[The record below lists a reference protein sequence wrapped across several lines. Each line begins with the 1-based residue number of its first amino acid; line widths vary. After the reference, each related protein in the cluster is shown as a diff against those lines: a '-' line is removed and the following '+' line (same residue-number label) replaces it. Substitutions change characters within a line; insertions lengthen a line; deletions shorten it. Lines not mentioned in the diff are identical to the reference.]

1 MSKQSISP
9 LVTDGVRV
17 AVDIGGTFTDL
28 VSYDARDHVVRF
40 EKSLST
46 PEALQSAVMTCFEK
60 AQVDIARLEHFI
72 HGSTVAINAVI
83 QKTGARTAL
92 VTTEGFTDVYE
103 VGRTNR
109 PDTYNL
115 FFEKT
120 QPLVPGTLRFGV
132 TERMTAA
139 GKAHTPLSEAQRQQA
154 VSDLADRVHLPKA
167 SLQRFPHELSGGQL
181 QRVCIAR
188 AIASK
193 PRLLVLDEPTSS
205 LDLSVR
211 AGILELL
218 DAIRKET
225 GVALLLIS
233 HDLET
238 VELMT
243 QRLLVLYLGK
253 VVEQGPTREIFNN
266 PAHPYTQTLMSAH
279 LPADPKAVLSRLPT
293 VGEIPS
299 PLNLPSGCLFSSRC
313 PLVRPQCQQVFPS
326 FFTLNGGPAHAAAHG
341 RK

>member
-1 MSKQSISP
+1 MNRP
-9 LVTDGVRV
+9 LIELREVVKKFPADGGAQVT
-17 AVDIGGTFTDL
+17 AVDR
-28 VSYDARDHVVRF
+28 V
-40 EKSLST
+40 SLSIQPGESVGLVGESGSGKSTLGLLMTRLT
-46 PEALQSAVMTCFEK
+46 PASSGRIHFDGQDITHLSDEQMRRLRSQVQMVFQDPWGALNPRMT
-60 AQVDIARLEHFI
+60 
-72 HGSTVAINAVI
+72 
-83 QKTGARTAL
+83 
-92 VTTEGFTDVYE
+92 
-103 VGRTNR
+103 VGRSMA
-109 PDTYNL
+109 
-115 FFEKT
+115 E
-120 QPLVPGTLRFGV
+120 PLKLHTSLSE
-132 TERMTAA
+132 TER
-139 GKAHTPLSEAQRQQA
+139 KLA
-154 VSDLADRVHLPKA
+154 VHALAERVHLPMA
-167 SLQRFPHELSGGQL
+167 SLHRFPHELSGGQL

-326 FFTLNGGPAHAAAHG
+326 FFTLNGRPAHAAAHDVACN
-341 RK
+341 RVPDATNWLSSAAQRS

>member
-1 MSKQSISP
+1 
-9 LVTDGVRV
+9 
-17 AVDIGGTFTDL
+17 
-28 VSYDARDHVVRF
+28 
-40 EKSLST
+40 
-46 PEALQSAVMTCFEK
+46 MT
-60 AQVDIARLEHFI
+60 
-72 HGSTVAINAVI
+72 
-83 QKTGARTAL
+83 
-92 VTTEGFTDVYE
+92 
-103 VGRTNR
+103 VGRSMA
-109 PDTYNL
+109 
-115 FFEKT
+115 E
-120 QPLVPGTLRFGV
+120 PLKL
-132 TERMTAA
+132 
-139 GKAHTPLSEAQRQQA
+139 HTPLSEAQRQQA

-326 FFTLNGGPAHAAAHG
+326 FFTLNGGPAHAAAHDVACN
-341 RK
+341 RVPDATNWLSSAAQRS

>member
-1 MSKQSISP
+1 MNRP
-9 LVTDGVRV
+9 LIELHEVVKEFPADGGVQVT
-17 AVDIGGTFTDL
+17 AVDHVSLNIQAGESVGLVGESGSGKSTLGLLMTRLTTVSSGKIYFDGQDITHLSDQQMRRLRSQIQIVFQDPWGALNPRMTVGRSMEEPLKLHTDL
-28 VSYDARDHVVRF
+28 S
-40 EKSLST
+40 E
-46 PEALQSAVMTCFEK
+46 
-60 AQVDIARLEHFI
+60 
-72 HGSTVAINAVI
+72 I
-83 QKTGARTAL
+83 QR
-92 VTTEGFTDVYE
+92 
-103 VGRTNR
+103 R
-109 PDTYNL
+109 
-115 FFEKT
+115 
-120 QPLVPGTLRFGV
+120 
-132 TERMTAA
+132 
-139 GKAHTPLSEAQRQQA
+139 QA
-154 VSDLADRVHLPKA
+154 VYDLAERVHLPKE
-167 SLQRFPHELSGGQL
+167 SLKRFPHELSGGQL

-218 DAIRKET
+218 DTIRKET

-253 VVEQGPTREIFNN
+253 VVEQGPTLEIFSK
-266 PAHPYTQTLMSAH
+266 PAHPYTQTLMSAN
-279 LPADPKAVLSRLPT
+279 LPADPKSVLSRLLA

-313 PLVRPQCQQVFPS
+313 SLVRSQCQEVFPS
-326 FFTLNGGPAHAAAHG
+326 FSNLNHG
-341 RK
+341 LANVVEHKVACNRVPDGTNWLAKADQQN

>member
-1 MSKQSISP
+1 MTPP
-9 LVTDGVRV
+9 LIALHEVLKKFPAAGGAQVT
-17 AVDIGGTFTDL
+17 AVDRVSLRIQAGESVGL
-28 VSYDARDHVVRF
+28 VGESGSGKSTLGMLMTRLMPATAGRIEFDGQDITHVSDEEMRRLRSQIQMVF
-40 EKSLST
+40 QD
-46 PEALQSAVMTCFEK
+46 PWGALNPRMT
-60 AQVDIARLEHFI
+60 
-72 HGSTVAINAVI
+72 
-83 QKTGARTAL
+83 
-92 VTTEGFTDVYE
+92 
-103 VGRTNR
+103 VGRSMAEPFKLHT
-109 PDTYNL
+109 
-115 FFEKT
+115 
-120 QPLVPGTLRFGV
+120 TLGD
-132 TERMTAA
+132 
-139 GKAHTPLSEAQRQQA
+139 AQREQA
-154 VSDLADRVHLPKA
+154 VKQLAERVHLPMA
-167 SLQRFPHELSGGQL
+167 SLKRFPHELSGGQL

-218 DAIRKET
+218 DNIRKET

-253 VVEQGPTREIFNN
+253 VVEQGPTRAIFNH
-266 PAHPYTQTLMSAH
+266 PAHPYTQTLMSAN
-279 LPADPKAVLSRLPT
+279 LPADPKAVLSRLPA

-313 PLVRPQCQQVFPS
+313 PLVRDQCQQSYPLFS
-326 FFTLNGGPAHAAAHG
+326 HIQGSDGAAQAHAVACNRVADASNWLSRVHQPI
-341 RK
+341 

>member
-1 MSKQSISP
+1 MNRP
-9 LVTDGVRV
+9 LIELHEVVNKFPADG
-17 AVDIGGTFTDL
+17 G
-28 VSYDARDHVVRF
+28 
-40 EKSLST
+40 
-46 PEALQSAVMTCFEK
+46 
-60 AQVDIARLEHFI
+60 
-72 HGSTVAINAVI
+72 
-83 QKTGARTAL
+83 AL
-92 VTTEGFTDVYE
+92 VTAVDRVSLSIQPGESVGLVGESGSGKSTLGLLMTRLTPVSSGQIHFDGQDITHLSDEQMRRLRSQVQMVFQDPWGALNPRMT
-103 VGRTNR
+103 VGRSMA
-109 PDTYNL
+109 
-115 FFEKT
+115 E
-120 QPLVPGTLRFGV
+120 PLKLHTSLSE
-132 TERMTAA
+132 TER
-139 GKAHTPLSEAQRQQA
+139 KQA
-154 VSDLADRVHLPKA
+154 VYALAERVHLPMA
-167 SLQRFPHELSGGQL
+167 SLHRFPHELSGGQL

-218 DAIRKET
+218 DTIRKET

-253 VVEQGPTREIFNN
+253 VVEQGPTGEIFNN

-299 PLNLPSGCLFSSRC
+299 PLNLPAGCLFSSRC
-313 PLVRPQCQQVFPS
+313 PLVRPQCHQVFPS
-326 FFTLNGGPAHAAAHG
+326 FFTPNGGLAHAAAHEVACN
-341 RK
+341 RVPDATNWLSSEEQRS